1 MLKLVINN
9 SALISKGALSKQSE
23 KIDDDFE
30 TSPIGTLLFDCIQI
44 ASSLY
49 IFRARDLDH
58 NLTCEMSLELTEGFA
73 FSRDDPRGKKY
84 FNPIMACNFPSI
96 DVSRFNE
103 KVCWDEYLQGTL
115 MLQFQLKI
123 LEQLLL
129 FCEEKDAAQLV
140 LVINNVNYDDLEIY
154 RHFAV
159 TEEQG
164 IVAGGG
170 HTKIVIPT
178 DREAYDEVIEFMDKV
193 DEDFRQTLWRHQK
206 ANPTFRK
213 YLRDHALLIC

>member
-23 KIDDDFE
+23 EIDYGLE
-30 TSPIGTLLFDCIQI
+30 ASPIGTLLFDCMNI

-58 NLTCEMSLELTEGFA
+58 NLTCEMSLELTDGFA
-73 FSRDDPRGKKY
+73 FSRDDISEEKY
-84 FNPIMACNFPSI
+84 LVPSMTCNFPSI

-103 KVCWDEYLQGTL
+103 KVCWDEYLQGTI
-115 MLQFQLKI
+115 MVQFQLKI

-129 FCEEKDAAQLV
+129 FCEEKDVAQLF
-140 LVINNVNYDDLEIY
+140 LTTNNVNYDDLEIY

-159 TEEQG
+159 TEEQV
-164 IVAGGG
+164 IAAGEDQ
-170 HTKIVIPT
+170 TKIVIPT
-178 DREAYDEVIEFMDKV
+178 DLESYDEVIEFMDKV
-193 DEDFRQTLWRHQK
+193 DEDFRQTLWRNQK
-206 ANPTFRK
+206 ANPTFRE
-213 YLRDHALLIC
+213 YLMNHTLLVC